1 MTPQP
6 VAPPPPQQQ
15 SWFSKNWMW
24 VAGGGCLVL
33 ACCAFAS
40 LFAAGALAS
49 QLPDQPTQPTT
60 DEPTPR
66 GPASTTA
73 ARVDC
78 GTPGPEGVDC
88 EIKRTGGSAAFQACW
103 DLEITCV
110 NGGVMVGQGCGSI
123 AAQAA
128 GGTVN
133 LPVASFSN
141 QEGCDAPRQGTVKN
155 LVVTEE

>member
-6 VAPPPPQQQ
+6 APPPQQQ

-33 ACCAFAS
+33 ACCGFAS
-40 LFAAGALAS
+40 VFAVGALAT
-49 QLPDQPTQPTT
+49 QLPQEPGVVDGPSPRPAG
-60 DEPTPR
+60 DE
-66 GPASTTA
+66 TA

-88 EIKRTGGSAAFQACW
+88 EIKRTGGTAAFEACW

-110 NGGVMVGQGCGSI
+110 NGGVMVGQACGSL
-123 AAQAA
+123 AAGAK

-133 LPVASFSN
+133 MAVASFSN
-141 QEGCDAPRQGTVKN
+141 QEGCDAPKQGTVKN
-155 LVVTEE
+155 LVVTEQ